1 MLTTDQI
8 LAHNNKINVANAA
21 KLTKE
26 QQDQLIENGR
36 RAQSL
41 MDNQDLAVF
50 VATMKFDIA
59 TELGAMSGH
68 NDEINNK
75 RIALANQLAGIERF
89 VDELRYAANLK
100 ERLVT
105 LQKGSV
111 SPNR

>member
-8 LAHNNKINVANAA
+8 LAHNNKINATNVA

-26 QQDQLIENGR
+26 QQDQLITTGSAAE
-36 RAQSL
+36 SL
-41 MDNQDLAVF
+41 MANNDLAVF
-50 VATMKFDIA
+50 VTSLKFDIA
-59 TELGAMSGH
+59 TELGQMTGH
-68 NDEINNK
+68 SEEINNK
-75 RIALANQLAGIERF
+75 RIALANELAGLERF
-89 VDELRYAANLK
+89 VDQLRYAANLK